1 MEQNTSF
8 IVQFKCGAREEEQ
21 TIRKK
26 IINVFTPQ
34 KQCKRFAG
42 NLQMFNFFK

>member
-26 IINVFTPQ
+26 NNKCVHTSE
-34 KQCKRFAG
+34 A
-42 NLQMFNFFK
+42 M